1 MTIAVASSDAVEIRE
16 PRACPTLPVAT
27 TLDGGTGRDRIRAG
41 AAGRGERVAR
51 HNRLTEIDAGG
62 TLPRGF

>member
-1 MTIAVASSDAVEIRE
+1 MTIAVASLDAVEIRE

-27 TLDGGTGRDRIRAG
+27 TLDGGTGRDRIK
-41 AAGRGERVAR
+41 AAAPARGERVAR
-51 HNRLTEIDAGG
+51 YNRLTEIDAGG